1 MTLEPPVL
9 LKLDVQ
15 GYEATTLRGGL
26 ETLKRLDYVIL
37 EASFKPMYEGE
48 MLFMDIVHLMASYG
62 FHFLR
67 PVGWLS
73 HPETDEFL
81 QMDALFNRRR

>member
-1 MTLEPPVL
+1 
-9 LKLDVQ
+9 
-15 GYEATTLRGGL
+15 LRGGL
-26 ETLKRLDYVIL
+26 KTLQRVDYVIL

-48 MLFMDIVHLMASYG
+48 MLFMNIVRLMEEYG

-73 HPETDEFL
+73 HPKTGEIL
-81 QMDALFNRRR
+81 QTDALFTL